1 MAALDFEQRVIKAI
15 QAGDLKELIHC
26 CIGKNDVNRHICITE
41 EVPIK
46 SKSKQCPFQS
56 IRSPTPLIY
65 TILCEQDEL
74 LKYLLEVKIP
84 NLSVRVNGWAPIHYA
99 ACTYSHKCLEL
110 LLKYEYIQQNID
122 MPIEEPVGIHIAK
135 DHATTALH
143 IAATN
148 RRHANA
154 LLLTLELPKFE
165 YDCNGKKIDPNN
177 ATNSSINHN
186 ENDDDD
192 DDNDNTDLNVEYQS
206 ANALQKSAY
215 GNTPLHIA
223 ARQRDW
229 DMCQI
234 LLHASDD
241 STVKND
247 ANKTP
252 ADVARENKYDDIAQ
266 KLELAQIEP
275 IEKLKDRYLSEEKP
289 NKKKKKSKHDSK
301 PIEKTNSND
310 RNGKNTNTKNFT
322 QNNVKPDNKNDDSDS
337 DSYSESNENESQEL
351 RKEIKQL
358 RNSVKTLTHIVSQLS
373 ARVALL
379 EAQKPDADVIQ
390 PFKPPVSILQTSQC
404 HICGNQ
410 IARQCSQCKFYY
422 CNSCW
427 SKPAHKCTSGV

>member
-15 QAGDLKELIHC
+15 QAGDLKELTHC
-26 CIGKNDVNRHICITE
+26 CIGKNDVNRPICITKE
-41 EVPIK
+41 TPII
-46 SKSKQCPFQS
+46 SKSKQCPFKN

-74 LKYLLEVKIP
+74 LKYLLEKKNP

-99 ACTYSHKCLEL
+99 ACTYGHKCLEL

-122 MPIEEPVGIHIAK
+122 MPVNEPQGIQVKK

-165 YDCNGKKIDPNN
+165 YDCNGNKINN
-177 ATNSSINHN
+177 NNTKNSIKDDD
-186 ENDDDD
+186 NDDDD
-192 DDNDNTDLNVEYQS
+192 NASDMNIEYQP

-223 ARQRDW
+223 ALQRDW

-252 ADVARENKYDDIAQ
+252 ADIAREHKYDDIAQ
-266 KLELAQIEP
+266 KLELSQIEP
-275 IEKLKDRYLSEEKP
+275 IDRLKDRYLSEEKP
-289 NKKKKKSKHDSK
+289 NKKRKKKSNSN
-301 PIEKTNSND
+301 TNSN
-310 RNGKNTNTKNFT
+310 T
-322 QNNVKPDNKNDDSDS
+322 QNSTNSKPAPGLYAKNEKQENKNEDEDEDDYDNDSD
-337 DSYSESNENESQEL
+337 ENNSQEL
-351 RKEIKQL
+351 KKEIKQL
-358 RNSVKTLTHIVSQLS
+358 RNSVKTLTHIVNQLS

-379 EAQKPDADVIQ
+379 EAQKTDSPVIQ
-390 PFKPPVSILQTSQC
+390 PSKQTIRITQTFQC
-404 HICGNQ
+404 HTCGNPTT
-410 IARQCSQCKFYY
+410 RQCPQCKFYF

-427 SKPAHKCTSGV
+427 PKPSHACVAET